1 MNFLCLPATAEG
13 ARFLK
18 QASCVRLKGR
28 KRKRSKR
35 APPLTPFSRVQFP
48 SSSKLTLASARWPAL
63 HSPQTSIL
71 CSITYRV
78 VTCWPPSSSLE
89 LASTQITKLRALCL
103 TSESVDRTQFFLG
116 QTLKAIDFLVA
127 RLPWSLQELEDGQ
140 LCLTDL
146 HGNER
151 AGINWTSFST
161 STDAIVAINL
171 NLEVILLPIL
181 QKKNYFKRL

>member
-35 APPLTPFSRVQFP
+35 APPLTPFSRVQFL
-48 SSSKLTLASARWPAL
+48 SSSKPSLSPLTC
-63 HSPQTSIL
+63 SPQTSIL
-71 CSITYRV
+71 CSNTYRV

-140 LCLTDL
+140 LCLADL

-161 STDAIVAINL
+161 SIDAIVAINL
-171 NLEVILLPIL
+171 NLEVILLSIL
-181 QKKNYFKRL
+181 QKKIYYKRF